1 MLMSGNR
8 GPSFARY
15 YSAIAAAAALEAA
28 TADQAKQERD
38 AAELREAES
47 QGKDAGLDPK
57 HRRDVA

>member
-1 MLMSGNR
+1 MSGNR

-28 TADQAKQERD
+28 KADRAKQEREE
-38 AAELREAES
+38 AELREAES
-47 QGKDAGLDPK
+47 PGNVAGLDPK